1 MFPENDFKKEYK
13 GSLKGGYVM
22 HGKGELTLK
31 NGRIVSAT
39 WFNGVSSDHLERQ
52 LARIEQQ
59 FQENLPKEQEIVEPP
74 EQDNNQ
80 DAQQQQFILQRIQF
94 NKENNPESWLADLK
108 ELGLKSRALCARDPP
123 DGILLKENQNWGTIH

>member
-39 WFNGVSSDHLERQ
+39 WFNGVSSDHLER
-52 LARIEQQ
+52 
-59 FQENLPKEQEIVEPP
+59 
-74 EQDNNQ
+74 
-80 DAQQQQFILQRIQF
+80 
-94 NKENNPESWLADLK
+94 
-108 ELGLKSRALCARDPP
+108 
-123 DGILLKENQNWGTIH
+123 